1 MSGSDRAARS
11 TSGTERLRALAR
23 AWRSAFPPGAD
34 GRPDLLLA
42 DTVDSTQRWAR
53 TLLDVCLADEDEP
66 EPFVCAALE
75 QWAGRG
81 RDRRNWESAAGGIY
95 ATLVLRVDS
104 PAGLQSV
111 PAKAAIGLARAV
123 NPILGGTCR
132 IKWPNDLVVG
142 RRKLGGILV
151 DAVTS
156 AEGATWALV
165 GFGLNHSQREFGS
178 AADVATSL
186 ATEVRL
192 RLPFFE
198 ELFADVVAAVV
209 RSVEGANGWL
219 DAYRELSAHASGD
232 PIRARMPDRAVEG
245 KFLGFDE
252 NGFLIVEAA
261 GGNEVLRT
269 GEVFSW

>member
-1 MSGSDRAARS
+1 
-11 TSGTERLRALAR
+11 
-23 AWRSAFPPGAD
+23 
-34 GRPDLLLA
+34 LLA
-42 DTVDSTQRWAR
+42 DAVDSTQRWAR
-53 TLLDVCLADEDEP
+53 TLLDLCLADEDEP

-95 ATLVLRVDS
+95 ATLVLRAGS
-104 PAGLQSV
+104 PTELQAI

-123 NPILGGTCR
+123 NPILGGSCR

-151 DAVTS
+151 DAVTT
-156 AEGATWALV
+156 ADGAIWALT
-165 GFGLNHSQREFGS
+165 GFGLNHSQSEFGS
-178 AADVATSL
+178 AAGVATSL

-198 ELFADVVAAVV
+198 ELFANVVATVV

-219 DAYRELSAHASGD
+219 GEYCELSAHAPGD
-232 PIRARMPDRAVEG
+232 PIRARLPDRTVEG
-245 KFLGFDE
+245 RFLGFDE
-252 NGFLIVEAA
+252 NGFLIVES
-261 GGNEVLRT
+261 GGGREVLRT
-269 GEVFSW
+269 GDVFSW